1 MSDLVNLTIDGVALA
16 VPKGT
21 LVVDAAK
28 KVDID
33 IPVFC
38 YHPKLAPVGMCRMC
52 LVEIGVPVIDRA
64 TGQPALMADG
74 SPRLNFGK
82 GLQTG
87 CTVTVSEG
95 MVVRTNTVPVT
106 DARED
111 IIEFL
116 LTSHPLDLSLIH
128 ISEPTRPY

>member
-52 LVEIGVPVIDRA
+52 LVEI
-64 TGQPALMADG
+64 
-74 SPRLNFGK
+74 
-82 GLQTG
+82 
-87 CTVTVSEG
+87 
-95 MVVRTNTVPVT
+95 
-106 DARED
+106 
-111 IIEFL
+111 
-116 LTSHPLDLSLIH
+116 LSLIH
-128 ISEPTRPY
+128 I